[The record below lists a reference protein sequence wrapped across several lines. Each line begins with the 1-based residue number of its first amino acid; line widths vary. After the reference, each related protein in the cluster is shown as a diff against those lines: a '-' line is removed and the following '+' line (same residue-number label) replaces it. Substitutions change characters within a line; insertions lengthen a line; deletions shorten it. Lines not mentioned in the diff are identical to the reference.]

1 MSEQW
6 RTPAQYLAVAKR
18 RKRALLLPFFVFS
31 GLAVLLA
38 LFLPPTYRSVA
49 TIVLEGEEIP
59 AGFTDNALQSLAEQR
74 LRVIRQR
81 IVSAG
86 RLFDIMKR
94 EGLFAYLSRKA
105 TAEEMAMAMRDA
117 VRLDYVGTEIAE
129 RSAGQS
135 VICSITFLLSF
146 EAREKP
152 ATVQKIANILAAL
165 FLEENL
171 REQRG
176 QHRDTLAVLEEKRQ
190 AARSDL
196 DDVTRRIAVF
206 KKEHINELPEV
217 LPVNLQ
223 SRHAVDAAIEML
235 NDQLRTLR
243 EREERL
249 VAALAAISP
258 RQAEEEERQRLAALK
273 GEQANLE
280 SRYTAEHPD
289 VTRIRQEIVRLE
301 ERLAARTATEQQTA
315 LADNPVFV
323 SLSGQLAALRNEL
336 KATSRQLA
344 DQEARRALLTT
355 WIEAA
360 PRVEML
366 YHDLLARQREAQT
379 RNDDLSRR
387 LEEAKTAGLTA
398 RDGQRFTVIDPA
410 SLPLSPSRPNRPVIV
425 LVGLFCGI
433 LAGGCCVFLLEVCD
447 SSIRRPETLER
458 ETSYPVL
465 AVIPVLTTGSEIRQ
479 RSNARILIV
488 AVVLLVA
495 TGLAALFV
503 FLPDLTVLR
512 ETLRQL
518 FPLFFGV

>member
-6 RTPAQYLAVAKR
+6 RTPAEYLAVAKR

-31 GLAVLLA
+31 GLALLLA
-38 LFLPPTYRSVA
+38 LFLPPTHRSMA

-59 AGFTDNALQSLAEQR
+59 AGFTDDAVQSLAEQR

-86 RLFDIMKR
+86 RLLDIMKR
-94 EGLFAYLSRKA
+94 EGLFAYLSGKA
-105 TAEEMAMAMRDA
+105 TAEEMATAMRDA
-117 VRLDYVGTEIAE
+117 VRLDYVGTEIVE
-129 RSAGQS
+129 GPAGQS
-135 VICSITFLLSF
+135 ATGSITFSLSF
-146 EAREKP
+146 EAREEP
-152 ATVQKIANILAAL
+152 AVVQKIANILAVL

-171 REQRG
+171 REKRG
-176 QHRDTLAVLEEKRQ
+176 QQRDTLAVLEEKRQ

-196 DDVTRRIAVF
+196 DDVTRGIVLF

-223 SRHAVDAAIEML
+223 SRHAVDAAIELL

-249 VAALAAISP
+249 VAALSAVSP
-258 RQAEEEERQRLAALK
+258 RQQEEERQRLAALK

-289 VTRIRQEIVRLE
+289 VTRIRQDIVRLE
-301 ERLAARTATEQQTA
+301 ERLAAGAAREQQSA

-323 SLSGQLAALRNEL
+323 SLSGQLAAIRDEL
-336 KATSRQLA
+336 KAASRQLA
-344 DQEARRALLTT
+344 DQEARRALLTA

-360 PRVEML
+360 PRVEMV

-433 LAGGCCVFLLEVCD
+433 LAGGCCVFLLEACD

-495 TGLAALFV
+495 AGLTALFV

>member
-6 RTPAQYLAVAKR
+6 RTPAEYLAVAKR

-38 LFLPPTYRSVA
+38 LFLPPTYRAVA
-49 TIVLEGEEIP
+49 TVVLEGEEIP
-59 AGFTDNALQSLAEQR
+59 AGFTDDAVQSLAEQR
-74 LRVIRQR
+74 LRMIRQR
-81 IVSAG
+81 ILSTG
-86 RLFDIMKR
+86 KLLDIMKR
-94 EGLFAYLSRKA
+94 EGLFAYLSGKA
-105 TAEEMAMAMRDA
+105 NAEEMATAMRDA
-117 VRLDYVGTEIAE
+117 VRLDYAGAEIVE
-129 RSAGQS
+129 GPAGQS
-135 VICSITFLLSF
+135 GTGSITFILSF

-152 ATVQKIANILAAL
+152 VVVQKIANILAAL

-176 QHRDTLAVLEEKRQ
+176 QHRDILAVLEEKRR
-190 AARSDL
+190 AARREL
-196 DDVTRRIAVF
+196 DDVTRRIALF

-223 SRHAVDAAIEML
+223 SRHAVDAAIELL

-249 VAALAAISP
+249 AAALSAVSP
-258 RQAEEEERQRLAALK
+258 RQEEEERQRLAALK
-273 GEQANLE
+273 VEQANLE

-301 ERLAARTATEQQTA
+301 ERLAAGTATEQQSA
-315 LADNPVFV
+315 PADNPVFV
-323 SLSGQLAALRNEL
+323 SLSGQLAAIRDEL
-336 KATSRQLA
+336 KAANRQLA
-344 DQEARRALLTT
+344 DQEARRALLTA

-360 PRVEML
+360 PRVEMA

-425 LVGLFCGI
+425 LAGLFCG
-433 LAGGCCVFLLEVCD
+433 LFAGGCCVFLLEACD
-447 SSIRRPETLER
+447 SSIRWPETLER

-465 AVIPVLTTGSEIRQ
+465 AVIPVITTGSEIRQ

-488 AVVLLVA
+488 AGVLLVIA
-495 TGLAALFV
+495 VLAALIF
-503 FLPDLTVLR
+503 FLPDQAALWEKLR
-512 ETLRQL
+512 ELLPLL
-518 FPLFFGV
+518 FGG